1 MQMATVAA
9 DCQDS
14 TLLAVVC
21 AIALLYLRVT
31 GPYWN
36 LLESNTQHGDFH
48 KYVQKMEASFD
59 RWRGNAGEL
68 LDVNFAGVFDGESE
82 ATTVMKTAVYSFAAE
97 HTLCP
102 SAVDPGSHQERAA
115 DRYQKPTSGFP
126 PRRKI

>member
-1 MQMATVAA
+1 MATVAA

-31 GPYWN
+31 GSNWN
-36 LLESNTQHGDFH
+36 LLESYTQHGDFH

-82 ATTVMKTAVYSFAAE
+82 ATTVMKTAVYSFTAE
-97 HTLCP
+97 HTLP
-102 SAVDPGSHQERAA
+102 
-115 DRYQKPTSGFP
+115 
-126 PRRKI
+126 